1 MTYEPQWLS
10 DQTDETPVVQVARGP
25 EIIGKQTVNFVLT
38 VDQCSA
44 LSEAA
49 GEVEYVLNNAAAI
62 FEMLQLAIVNG
73 QDDAGI
79 TATMEFSAKAL
90 RRFAE
95 NEGQQIGRLDTNL
108 RAILSEAAKREL
120 AQ

>member
-1 MTYEPQWLS
+1 MTYEPQWLELPGETLPE
-10 DQTDETPVVQVARGP
+10 QDEGTVAR
-25 EIIGKQTVNFVLT
+25 FSLT
-38 VDQCSA
+38 LEQCNV

-79 TATMEFSAKAL
+79 AATMEFSAKAL

-95 NEGQQIGRLDTNL
+95 NEGQQIGRLNTNL
-108 RAILSEAAKREL
+108 RAVLREAEKREL
-120 AQ
+120 IQ